1 MGTVPSAVWDG
12 VRRAGI
18 GTVGAVVVARAGATE
33 IALAL
38 FVEGPRG
45 LEVLEAA
52 LE

>member
-1 MGTVPSAVWDG
+1 MAMWDG
-12 VRRAGI
+12 VRRAGR
-18 GTVGAVVVARAGATE
+18 GAVGPEVAAGAGATE

-52 LE
+52 PE